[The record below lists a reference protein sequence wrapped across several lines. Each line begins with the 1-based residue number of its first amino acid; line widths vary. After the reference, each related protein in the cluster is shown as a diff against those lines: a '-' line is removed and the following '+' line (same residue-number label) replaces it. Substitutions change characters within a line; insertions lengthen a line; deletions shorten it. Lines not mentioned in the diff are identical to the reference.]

1 MEIKTLSNEIQI
13 TKVDMDKKM
22 IFGFFNVSKV
32 GDDLI
37 VDSQLDSIETEE
49 LEKAA
54 YDFVLNARIA
64 GEQHVKKGVGN
75 LVESMMFTYEKQEA
89 ILATIKSMG
98 VENPAFDLGIEAWW
112 GGFEITDPDVLTKMN
127 AGEYP
132 MFSVGGAADKRI
144 ETESE

>member
-22 IFGFFNVSKV
+22 IFGFFNVSKI

-37 VDSQLDSIETEE
+37 VDSQLDSIETVE

-64 GEQHVKKGVGN
+64 GEQHIKKGVGN
-75 LVESMMFTYEKQEA
+75 LVESMMFTYEKQQA
-89 ILATIKSMG
+89 ILETIKAMG
-98 VENPAFDLGIEAWW
+98 VENPAFDLGVEGWW

-132 MFSVGGAADKRI
+132 MFSVGGAAAKRI